1 MTEKET
7 RERFRDVFLKEWRL
21 YVEEDVFSSE
31 DEQAATPEV
40 SYGKRSSEF
49 DPNPQAGELRLFAW
63 DGSSLLAL
71 LYKEMD
77 DSWIVL
83 PVSEFTVPATEQEIL
98 IGKRVYQ
105 LWNSFTAPKAFAEK
119 SWIVDS
125 LPKQNMADLCEAL
138 LHVLVGDLI
147 RDDLKALTGLPI
159 TSVEDPRLDYERE
172 FAAGPIVQKLQMGT
186 NEKTLEMVGRL
197 RLSREFFK
205 KIIEEEIPYRLAAA
219 TDGDSSF
226 MLIIED
232 GNTEE
237 AVRKRCIECQLL
249 NDFMSINPGDEPYKL
264 AFQLREV
271 PEGLNG
277 NSDMSILARNRDTLE
292 IIGEGVLDLA
302 RGEVII
308 TTHSDVKD
316 AVEKPEQIVIVVAR
330 EKD

>member
-21 YVEEDVFSSE
+21 YVEEDVSSSE

-119 SWIVDS
+119 SWLVDS
-125 LPKQNMADLCEAL
+125 LPKQDMADLCEAL
-138 LHVLVGDLI
+138 LHVLVGDPI

-172 FAAGPIVQKLQMGT
+172 FAAGPIVQMLQMDT
-186 NEKTLEMVGRL
+186 QEKTSEAVGRL
-197 RLSREFFK
+197 RL
-205 KIIEEEIPYRLAAA
+205 
-219 TDGDSSF
+219 
-226 MLIIED
+226 
-232 GNTEE
+232 
-237 AVRKRCIECQLL
+237 
-249 NDFMSINPGDEPYKL
+249 
-264 AFQLREV
+264 
-271 PEGLNG
+271 
-277 NSDMSILARNRDTLE
+277 
-292 IIGEGVLDLA
+292 
-302 RGEVII
+302 
-308 TTHSDVKD
+308 
-316 AVEKPEQIVIVVAR
+316 
-330 EKD
+330 